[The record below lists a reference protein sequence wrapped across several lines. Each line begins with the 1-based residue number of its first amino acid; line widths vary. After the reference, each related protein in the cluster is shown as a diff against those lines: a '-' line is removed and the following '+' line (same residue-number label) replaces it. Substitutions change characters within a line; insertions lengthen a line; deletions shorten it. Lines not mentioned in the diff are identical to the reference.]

1 MKKFLALLIIVSI
14 FFGNTANAASKKIA
28 SKGSIISDGSTY
40 KFGKYEGTIEW
51 IVLHIDAEENRAL
64 LLSNNIL
71 FYAPYNVQRTSVT
84 WETCSLRKF
93 LNKDFYNRCF
103 NSKERTRIL
112 DTTLLTDRNIT
123 TDKIFLL
130 SLPELRDYLPE
141 EESRRCSD
149 LIPESFF
156 ISRNPPMGRNSWWL
170 RSPGETASKALR
182 VAYSGSVHLAGQ
194 DVNWD
199 NGVRPA
205 LWLSLSEKA
214 SGKSNKRTSK

>member
-1 MKKFLALLIIVSI
+1 MKKFLVILIIVSL
-14 FFGNTANAASKKIA
+14 FCGSTANAASKKIT
-28 SKGSIISDGSTY
+28 SKGSIISSGSTY

-84 WETCSLRKF
+84 WEICSLRKF

-103 NSKERTRIL
+103 NSKERARIL
-112 DTTLLTDRNIT
+112 DTTLLTGRNIT

-130 SLPELRDYLPE
+130 SLSELRDYLPK

-156 ISRNPPMGRNSWWL
+156 NSRNPPMGRNSWWL
-170 RSPGETASKALR
+170 RSPGGTASKALR
-182 VAYSGSVHLAGQ
+182 VASSGSVNLAGQ